1 VVIRTWTVGKY
12 LRQACL
18 RRLPELMTLIACF
31 YVVGPTFWNSLSDD
45 LRDPHPAVDSEYFS
59 AGLEN
64 ASIHWTSRSVSAL
77 GVFYVTA
84 LYRSTFSYLLTYS
97 ATFHLYCAL
106 APPVIV
112 IDWSGQRSE
121 EDLRIYTRSR

>member
-1 VVIRTWTVGKY
+1 MSSDQRSEIHCQMICVIFIQLLT
-12 LRQACL
+12 
-18 RRLPELMTLIACF
+18 
-31 YVVGPTFWNSLSDD
+31 
-45 LRDPHPAVDSEYFS
+45 EYFS

-64 ASIHWTSRSVSAL
+64 TSIHWTSRSVSAL

-97 ATFHLYCAL
+97 ATFHSLYCAL